1 MPLTENSFRWPTI
14 WRGTSAGFVQKTP
27 HQPKECAKVG
37 QFDILSF
44 FFSTTYINNEV
55 MDVMDKCLLSWM
67 ALMVFKTKKAD
78 SGVRYG
84 AFMPCIPITRRVG
97 DFSHCAAR
105 VVNALLKRLE
115 QSLLTENI
123 FKVQHSQGLFDA
135 SIRWCRSAEDCASG
149 DEGRC

>member
-1 MPLTENSFRWPTI
+1 MANHLEGYKCWVCPEDTASTEGMCESGAVRH
-14 WRGTSAGFVQKTP
+14 SQ
-27 HQPKECAKVG
+27 
-37 QFDILSF
+37 F

-55 MDVMDKCLLSWM
+55 MDVMDKCLFVMDGIDGFL
-67 ALMVFKTKKAD
+67 KQKKAD

-123 FKVQHSQGLFDA
+123 FKIQHSQGLFDA